1 MKWTGESRQWSAGQ
15 NFLHDA
21 VTGSNGN
28 AALFGVPGYNAG
40 PGYDNCSGSG
50 SIRGAEFA
58 FEFLTARSGGTP
70 PGPINNLKAKLLTTG
85 EVKLT
90 WDAAVGATGYVIE
103 VLPQN
108 LLQGRPFTFVTKDT
122 NYHFYGLQS
131 KTAYISNVAAVNV
144 GGSTRNTVKFTTN

>member
-1 MKWTGESRQWSAGQ
+1 MRVWHQRFLRCQSELRRGPIGCMKWTGESRQWSAGQ

-90 WDAAVGATGYVIE
+90 WDAAVGATGYSG
-103 VLPQN
+103 P
-108 LLQGRPFTFVTKDT
+108 PFV
-122 NYHFYGLQS
+122 
-131 KTAYISNVAAVNV
+131 
-144 GGSTRNTVKFTTN
+144 